1 MVKIQE
7 LKVGDYVLADYE
19 GEHWEGLVKALNFN
33 DKEVC
38 LKTDV
43 QDFWFKQEAL
53 RPIPLNDEQVMKL
66 NFVKQE
72 NEDGSVK
79 YSKGAFRIFLPDKN
93 NFSTMEIWYREDRRR
108 LNGAINVH
116 QLQNHHYDMT
126 KINLTRY

>member
-1 MVKIQE
+1 MIKMQE

-19 GEHWEGLVKALNFN
+19 GEHWEGLVKGLNLN
-33 DKEVC
+33 DKEVF

-53 RPIPLNDEQVMKL
+53 SPIPLNVEQLMKL

-93 NFSTMEIWYREDRRR
+93 NFSNIDIWYREDRRR
-108 LNGAINVH
+108 LNGAISVH
-116 QLQNHHYDMT
+116 QLQNHYLAMT